1 MAIANGNVG
10 TVTKSTSNTST
21 TITTAWDSG
30 SGSDRILLVN
40 VAYEDGGDASEANR
54 KRIDWITYNGV
65 DLTLAGATYQAA
77 NASREQHEV
86 WYLLDPT
93 SGSNNLVVQFLNPTE
108 DGVVII
114 AAKVYTGVSAIG
126 AVAQN
131 ILATNSASETVTSTA
146 LTFTSATAR
155 AHIGLAMAT
164 AGMGPIDSVSGWT
177 VDHED
182 EQGTVDGGS
191 ALSLG
196 YYDTNAAS
204 AKTFTWSPGASTSGS
219 RYWGFVAVELIP
231 VVAAAIT
238 TDSPT
243 YLASDVDTTRTITVT
258 RGGNFPTTPTAT
270 LAGVSLTRVSS
281 LNDVAVFN
289 VPATSLFEFGQSF
302 AAVRWKTNL
311 TLAVTD
317 SSGTMNATIQIY
329 PPIEDHFDTL
339 AGGAFDYAPTAPNA
353 SANGDDC
360 YIDRYS
366 GDGEGLPIIAGYQGS
381 TIPTRVLFRVY
392 DVSASTWLTAID
404 HTFDRTVGDGELY
417 DTFTGSGNLTSHTPD
432 TQLYSRP
439 WVLGK
444 DVSTAAVTPSDA
456 NVQITGGQLVIS
468 GANQGADYNLG
479 DTDFDLS
486 VVWAVEATESRWALH
501 VRRVDDTEHVHIF
514 VRSDGTMTVNHRVD
528 SVNVGVNG
536 TNSVSGLTFVA
547 GTIYRIRLGVSAQQI
562 QVYVDDVLTLDVTT
576 NVAINSRATKFG
588 IFSGSASYIPVKFN
602 EVNAYSSYTPA
613 ARLLTFG
620 PVVTF

>member
-10 TVTKSTSNTST
+10 TVFMGTTNTSAT
-21 TITTAWDSG
+21 TTTAWDSG
-30 SGSDRILLVN
+30 AGSDRILLVDLS
-40 VAYEDGGDASEANR
+40 YEDGGDASEANR
-54 KRIDWITYNGV
+54 KRVSGITYNG
-65 DLTLAGATYQAA
+65 DALIKAGATYQAA
-77 NASREQHEV
+77 NASRDQKEV
-86 WYLLDPT
+86 WYLLDPDT
-93 SGSNNLVVQFLNPTE
+93 GSNNLAVTFSNPAE
-108 DGVVII
+108 DGVVICT
-114 AAKVYTGVSAIG
+114 AKIYTGVASIG

-131 ILATNSASETVTSTA
+131 ILATNSASETVTSTT
-146 LTFTSATAR
+146 LTFTSATSR
-155 AHIGLAMAT
+155 AHIGLALAT
-164 AGMGPIDSVSGWT
+164 AGMSPIDSVSGWT

-182 EQGTVDGGS
+182 EQGTADGGN
-191 ALSLG
+191 AIALG
-196 YYDTNAAS
+196 YFDTNAATS
-204 AKTFTWSPGASTSGS
+204 KTFTWSPGVSTSGS
-219 RYWGFVAVELIP
+219 RYWGFTAVELIP

-243 YLASDVDTTRTITVT
+243 YLASDQTTTRTITVT
-258 RGGNFPTTPTAT
+258 RGGNYPSAPTAT
-270 LAGVSLTRVSS
+270 LAGVSITRASYTG
-281 LNDVAVFN
+281 DVAIFN
-289 VPATSLFEFGQSF
+289 VPATSLFQFGQSF
-302 AAVRWKTNL
+302 AALRWKTNL
-311 TLAVTD
+311 TLTVTD
-317 SSGTMNATIQIY
+317 SGGPMNATVQIY

-339 AGGAFDYAPTAPNA
+339 AGGTFDYAPTAPNA

-360 YIDRYS
+360 YIDRYT

-404 HTFDRTVGDGELY
+404 HTFNRLISDGELY
-417 DTFTGSGNLTSHTPD
+417 DTFTGSGNLTAHTPD

-444 DVSTAAVTPSDA
+444 DVSTASATPSDA

-486 VVWAVEATESRWALH
+486 VVWAVEATDSRWALH

-514 VRSDGTMTVNHRVD
+514 VQKSGTIQVNHRVG

-536 TNSVSGLTFVA
+536 TNSVSGLTFTD
-547 GTIYRIRLGVSAQQI
+547 GTAYRIRLGVSAQQI

-576 NVAINSRATKFG
+576 NVAVNSRATKFG
-588 IFSGSASYIPVKFN
+588 IFSGGASYVPVKFN

>member
-10 TVTKSTSNTST
+10 TVAKSTSNTST

-54 KRIDWITYNGV
+54 KRIDWITYNGA
-65 DLTLAGATYQAA
+65 DLTRAGATYQAA
-77 NASREQHEV
+77 NANREQHEV
-86 WYLLDPT
+86 WYLLDPDT
-93 SGSNNLVVQFLNPTE
+93 GSNNLVVQFLNAAE
-108 DGVVII
+108 DGVYII

-131 ILATNSASETVTSTA
+131 ILASNSAAETITSTA
-146 LTFTSATAR
+146 LTFTNAAAR
-155 AHIGLAMAT
+155 GHIGLALST
-164 AGMGPIDSVSGWT
+164 AGMGPVDSVSGWT

-196 YYDTNAAS
+196 YYDTDAAS

-231 VVAAAIT
+231 LVAAAIT

-243 YLASDVDTTRTITVT
+243 YLASDQTTTRTITVT
-258 RGGNFPTTPTAT
+258 RGGDFPSTPTAT

-281 LNDVAVFN
+281 SGDMAVFN
-289 VPATSLFEFGQSF
+289 VPSTSLFEFGQPF
-302 AAVRWKTNL
+302 AAVRWKTDL
-311 TLAVTD
+311 TLRVTD
-317 SSGTMNATIQIY
+317 SGGDMDATIQIY

-339 AGGAFDYAPTAPNA
+339 AGGVFDYAPVS

-366 GDGEGLPIIAGYQGS
+366 GDGEGIPIIAGYQGS
-381 TIPTRVLFRVY
+381 TVPTRVLFRVY
-392 DVSASTWLTAID
+392 DTSGSTWLTAID
-404 HTFDRTVGDGELY
+404 HTFDIAASAGDGELY

-439 WVLGK
+439 WVLAK
-444 DVSTAAVTPSDA
+444 DVSTASTTLDDA
-456 NVQITGGQLVIS
+456 NVQVTGGQLVIS
-468 GANQGADYNLG
+468 GANQGGEYNLG

-486 VVWAVEATESRWALH
+486 VVWAVEATDSRWALH
-501 VRRVDDTEHVHIF
+501 IRRVDDTEHVHIF
-514 VRSDGTMTVNHRVD
+514 VRKDGIVSVNHRVG
-528 SVNVGVNG
+528 SVNQSVNG
-536 TNSVSGLTFVA
+536 VASVSGLVFTE
-547 GTIYRIRLGVSAQQI
+547 GNTYRIKLAAAGPQI
-562 QVYVDDVLTLDVTT
+562 QVFIDDVLTLDVTT
-576 NVAINSRATKFG
+576 AVAINSRATKFG
-588 IFSGSASYIPVKFN
+588 IFSGSSSYIPVKFN